1 MTLLLPR
8 RRFSALL
15 DHIKNWT
22 SSIRAD
28 KQYRSFS
35 TGDLVSPS
43 QPSAFEP
50 DFMEMEFGATPTT
63 SSLPSHF
70 DDNDLVPVEFKKS
83 GVKLIPQGTRKAEKA
98 KKFGSFEELS
108 KVKLEDIHRAQ
119 SWFFVD
125 VDPKSAERILMSNGF
140 SDSSFLISF
149 FRQKYVLSI
158 WRKTKVEHLVIRN
171 YQKKNGTMAFQLDID
186 RSFKN
191 LVELTEYYTKNKS
204 YVLCTK
210 LSKGVSR
217 PRRNPDTRTRA

>member
-1 MTLLLPR
+1 MKWAGLKGADWSQSSHFGGNSNLKNVFFPNLKL
-8 RRFSALL
+8 FSIFFEVKFKISNYELFFNFKL
-15 DHIKNWT
+15 NIF
-22 SSIRAD
+22 SD

-186 RSFKN
+186 RSFK
-191 LVELTEYYTKNKS
+191 
-204 YVLCTK
+204 
-210 LSKGVSR
+210 
-217 PRRNPDTRTRA
+217 